1 MMKKIKTIKTPGSSG
16 SCTAAP
22 QSNCGANAFFKQTIN
37 FLLAAILAAC
47 SIQISDATP
56 VETASVTEA
65 ATPAIPALTTT
76 AASPAWASLNLTG
89 QLVITQGAGGIEKI
103 NLVTGEQAVLFKPPE
118 EAWLTSATVSPDGK
132 QIALSY
138 APPPPAGEIQFGYT
152 GLYLLSADG
161 SAPPA
166 PLLERTD
173 PQESYFTPSWSPDG
187 KYLYY
192 AHFIPV
198 RNGDTGNTFRYTV
211 ERLALPGGSPELL
224 IESAIWP
231 RLSPD
236 GSTLAYL
243 SFDLQTFANELHVAD
258 PDGKNSR
265 PLLLPGTFQAVDAHL
280 WTPDG
285 SAIIFSAVGEGPFA
299 PDAVPTPVS
308 PSLSWFD
315 RLLGVQA
322 ADAAEAA
329 HNVPSDW
336 WRISLDS
343 TGLTRLTKIYD
354 TGMYG
359 SFSPDGGRLA
369 FIAASGIYVMNA
381 DGSGLTPM
389 LPIETLGTLEW
400 IR

>member
-1 MMKKIKTIKTPGSSG
+1 MMKKIK
-16 SCTAAP
+16 A
-22 QSNCGANAFFKQTIN
+22 IN

-56 VETASVTEA
+56 VETVSVTEA
-65 ATPAIPALTTT
+65 ATSAIPAVSTT

-103 NLVTGEQAVLFKPPE
+103 NLATGEGAVLFKPPE

-152 GLYLLSADG
+152 GLYLMPADG

-187 KYLYY
+187 KYVYY

-198 RNGDTGNTFRYTV
+198 RNSDTGNTFRYTV
-211 ERLALPGGSPELL
+211 ERLALPGGSPDLL

-236 GSTLAYL
+236 GATLAYL
-243 SFDLQTFANELHVAD
+243 SFDLQTFANELYVAD
-258 PDGKNSR
+258 PDGKNAR
-265 PLLLPGTFQAVDAHL
+265 PIFLPGTFQAVDAHL
-280 WTPDG
+280 FTPDG
-285 SAIIFSAVGEGPFA
+285 SAIIFSAVGEGPGYQST
-299 PDAVPTPVS
+299 PTPA
-308 PSLSWFD
+308 LSWFD

-322 ADAAEAA
+322 AEA

-336 WRISLDS
+336 WRVSLDGA
-343 TGLTRLTKIYD
+343 GLTRLTKIYD

-359 SFSPDGGRLA
+359 SFSPDGERLA
-369 FIAASGIYVMNA
+369 FIAASGIYVINP